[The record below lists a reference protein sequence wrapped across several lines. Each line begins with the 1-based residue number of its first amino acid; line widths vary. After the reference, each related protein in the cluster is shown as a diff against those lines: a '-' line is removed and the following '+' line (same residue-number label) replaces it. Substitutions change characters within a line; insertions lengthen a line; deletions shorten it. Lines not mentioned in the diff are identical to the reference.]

1 MTEHEAPKKGGRL
14 RTARAV
20 GWAMLGVRKGS
31 DYQKDVESITPLQV
45 VVGAGGR
52 GRAGRGPDLD
62 RELDRLSRRAAGAC
76 KDLRSWI

>member
-45 VVGAGGR
+45 VVGGLVAVVALVAG
-52 GRAGRGPDLD
+52 LI
-62 RELDRLSRRAAGAC
+62 LIVN
-76 KDLRSWI
+76 WIV